1 MLENPHYSTEFLGK
15 KAAIVHKDSGGIT
28 RDILHHRITWN
39 GKNFLIVDTGG
50 IQLDPTIKLAEDV
63 KTIKR
68 VVFCENSLKNA
79 VLRSVKSAIE
89 SGDVLIMIT
98 DGFEGPTSL
107 DTLIMNW
114 LRQKHSHK
122 NIILAVNKCDDASR
136 ADLMASSFCELGI
149 DPIPISAING
159 FSCFDLLQKATDLL
173 PVGELHESKY
183 MRASEDS
190 LTVVL
195 IGRPNVGKSSLVN
208 TILGKEKSII
218 SELGGTTRDSVRSEF
233 IRVDGRIF
241 TLVDTAGIRK
251 RASVDSSVG
260 SAEVM
265 SVYQAFT
272 AIKQADVVILVLDV
286 NDGPTIQDYRI
297 SEKVLKEGRACVVAI
312 NKWDSI
318 PHKSITLQA
327 EMFSNATTQLRPTK
341 WANIVFTSS
350 KSGQGVKILMQAV
363 VKANTEH
370 KRRITT
376 ASLNHIL
383 SEIKI
388 FLSSDSVRAIRTK
401 AKIYFGVQVSTRPP
415 TFIIFVNDPKLF
427 RGILQKLI
435 EKKIRENVGFK
446 GTPIRL
452 IWRGK
457 TTKKIEK

>member
-1 MLENPHYSTEFLGK
+1 LSIASTTACI
-15 KAAIVHKDSGGIT
+15 KALTPCPD
-28 RDILHHRITWN
+28 L
-39 GKNFLIVDTGG
+39 
-50 IQLDPTIKLAEDV
+50 EDV
-63 KTIKR
+63 KTILAHLVGR
-68 VVFCENSLKNA
+68 SCVVALLSI
-79 VLRSVKSAIE
+79 SACNVIDLWGIE
-89 SGDVLIMIT
+89 SHLLIAT
-98 DGFEGPTSL
+98 TQALP
-107 DTLIMNW
+107 
-114 LRQKHSHK
+114 
-122 NIILAVNKCDDASR
+122 
-136 ADLMASSFCELGI
+136 SF
-149 DPIPISAING
+149 
-159 FSCFDLLQKATDLL
+159 
-173 PVGELHESKY
+173 
-183 MRASEDS
+183 
-190 LTVVL
+190 
-195 IGRPNVGKSSLVN
+195 N
-208 TILGKEKSII
+208 T
-218 SELGGTTRDSVRSEF
+218 F
-233 IRVDGRIF
+233 F
-241 TLVDTAGIRK
+241 DTAGIRK
-251 RASVDSSVG
+251 RASVDLSVG

-297 SEKVLKEGRACVVAI
+297 SERVLKEGRACVVAI

-327 EMFSNATTQLRPTK
+327 EMLSNATTQLRPTK

-350 KSGQGVKILMQAV
+350 KSGQGVKALMQAV
-363 VKANTEH
+363 VEANTEH

-427 RGILQKLI
+427 RGVLQKLI